1 MSEFESEILARY
13 KKLKNENV
21 DSLTDSNVIFASLGY
36 DTMWTG
42 AMALHGAS
50 QNPSINL
57 SSFTYENDTI
67 RDAIYKSA
75 LGVNFTGATVSVL
88 FFDVYTYMYAD
99 ILVYVNIELMLMLM
113 REICINW
120 RVNIY
125 VYLCV
130 HVSPYTYTTHT
141 FY

>member
-13 KKLKNENV
+13 KKLRNENI

-75 LGVNFTGATVSVL
+75 LGVNFTGATVSV
-88 FFDVYTYMYAD
+88 F
-99 ILVYVNIELMLMLM
+99 
-113 REICINW
+113 
-120 RVNIY
+120 
-125 VYLCV
+125 
-130 HVSPYTYTTHT
+130 
-141 FY
+141 